1 MTEVKIVD
9 LLDNIALGKGAFVR
23 LERTVTG
30 AFAME
35 GSFDWPGF
43 NDPNADEDDINGPDG
58 NGHNGGGA
66 QDDGKNPKGDGD
78 VTVDDD
84 GDTGGGNPP
93 NPNTGPGEPPAP
105 PTGNPG
111 PTTPPGDK
119 DPDEVPVVLPP
130 GADPNDP
137 LTYLVN
143 GRLITIYYNGQ
154 VLRTYLID
162 ADEWALNGLSNF
174 YIWLYTSDGTLV
186 PTPPAPVVLGDPP
199 VGGWTYD
206 VYALNWTYPVG
217 WFNTG
222 PLNTQRP
229 WGPDICI
236 MDDDSVVCQFEISD
250 DTIRAARLVFR
261 FGYENQTIG
270 FNDAVIIWEAG
281 YGRYLVPVLD

>member
-1 MTEVKIVD
+1 MAYTAVSPVD
-9 LLDNIALGKGAFVR
+9 DLFIKFNRIPIGV
-23 LERTVTG
+23 
-30 AFAME
+30 FAME
-35 GSFDWPGF
+35 GAGNEWPGF
-43 NDPNADEDDINGPDG
+43 NSAGPRDDDINDD
-58 NGHNGGGA
+58 GGA
-66 QDDGKNPKGDGD
+66 QEDGKNPTGDGD

-84 GDTGGGNPP
+84 GGNGDDEVIK
-93 NPNTGPGEPPAP
+93 NPNTGTPNPVI
-105 PTGNPG
+105 PTPKPNPT
-111 PTTPPGDK
+111 PTDDDDDK
-119 DPDEVPVVLPP
+119 DPDKVPVVLPP

-186 PTPPAPVVLGDPP
+186 VDAPTPVLLGDPP
-199 VGGWTYD
+199 IGGWTYD

-250 DTIRAARLVFR
+250 DIIRAARRVFH
-261 FGYENQTIG
+261 FGRVNEPVG
-270 FNDAVIIWEAG
+270 FDDAVIIWEAG
-281 YGRYLVPVLD
+281 FGRYLVPVLD